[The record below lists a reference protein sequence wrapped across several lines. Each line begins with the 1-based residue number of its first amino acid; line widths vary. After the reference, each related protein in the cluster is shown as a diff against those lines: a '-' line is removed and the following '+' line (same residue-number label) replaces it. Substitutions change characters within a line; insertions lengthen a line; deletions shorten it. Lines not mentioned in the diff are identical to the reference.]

1 MRQVKAKRMN
11 RIVIAIAL
19 MLSLVAVGNFSAG
32 RTVSASTTFVVT
44 NKNDSGPGSLR
55 QAILDANANLGADTI
70 SFYEWVFYPGQK
82 NTINLETASAE
93 DASSALV
100 VSDNVTIIGRGANL
114 LTVQRSTEP
123 GTPDF
128 RIF

>member
-55 QAILDANANLGADTI
+55 QAILDANANPGADTI
-70 SFYEWVFYPGQK
+70 TFDPDVFAAPD
-82 NTINLETASAE
+82 TIDLTTPWDSSNF
-93 DASSALV
+93 SALV
-100 VSDNVTIIGRGANL
+100 INEAVTI
-114 LTVQRSTEP
+114 E
-123 GTPDF
+123 
-128 RIF
+128 